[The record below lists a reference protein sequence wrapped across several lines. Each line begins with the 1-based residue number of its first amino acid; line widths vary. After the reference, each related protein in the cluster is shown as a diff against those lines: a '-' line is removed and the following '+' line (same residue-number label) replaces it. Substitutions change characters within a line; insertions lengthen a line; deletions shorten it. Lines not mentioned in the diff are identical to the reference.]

1 MVSWFWV
8 AWFPKQGLRK
18 AGKVFALPFKER
30 KKLGSICGEVREQI
44 SFAVGF
50 FSLPFLLSGIK
61 RSLHIPL
68 PHAVLNFSPFL
79 NT

>member
-1 MVSWFWV
+1 MGGGS
-8 AWFPKQGLRK
+8 PP
-18 AGKVFALPFKER
+18 LPLKEG
-30 KKLGSICGEVREQI
+30 KKLGSIYDEVKEQI
-44 SFAVGF
+44 KFAVGF
-50 FSLPFLLSGIK
+50 LSPPFLLSGIK